1 MTDMWGSGDIPGV
14 TSERARFESLEVV
27 DEVVNI
33 DSVMVVRFGRRWIPG
48 ILPIPRTENIG
59 FTMDQERY

>member
-1 MTDMWGSGDIPGV
+1 MWGSGDVPGV

-33 DSVMVVRFGRRWIPG
+33 DSVMVVRFGRRWSPSNY
-48 ILPIPRTENIG
+48 ILSIT
-59 FTMDQERY
+59 